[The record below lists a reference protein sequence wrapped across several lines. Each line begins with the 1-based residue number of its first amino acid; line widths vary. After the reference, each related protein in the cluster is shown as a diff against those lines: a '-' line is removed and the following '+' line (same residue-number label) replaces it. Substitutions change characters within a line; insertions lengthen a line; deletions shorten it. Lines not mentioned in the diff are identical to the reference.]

1 MDKTGRHLSRT
12 AYTRAFFVPDEQPQ
26 SSPHPAFFEN
36 ERVRRNMERAAN
48 ANADKT
54 ISATMMYWIYAII
67 RTLRASRP
75 EM

>member
-1 MDKTGRHLSRT
+1 
-12 AYTRAFFVPDEQPQ
+12 
-26 SSPHPAFFEN
+26 
-36 ERVRRNMERAAN
+36 MERAAN

-54 ISATMMYWIYAII
+54 ISATMMYWIYSII